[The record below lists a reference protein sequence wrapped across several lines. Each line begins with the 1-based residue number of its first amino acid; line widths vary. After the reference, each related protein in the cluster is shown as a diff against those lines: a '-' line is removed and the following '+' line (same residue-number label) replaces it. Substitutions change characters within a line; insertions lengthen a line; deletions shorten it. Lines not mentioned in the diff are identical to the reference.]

1 MREYNLGEH
10 VTAKITLPSGEE
22 DYVSG
27 EVASVSDDII
37 FIISKFPRKI
47 LFYKTR
53 KHTTK
58 KREKIKMGNK
68 IGKASSISILCW

>member
-37 FIISKFPRKI
+37 FIISKFPRKKYYCI
-47 LFYKTR
+47 
-53 KHTTK
+53 
-58 KREKIKMGNK
+58 KRENILPKKEENK
-68 IGKASSISILCW
+68 NG

>member
-37 FIISKFPRKI
+37 FIISKFPRKKYYSI
-47 LFYKTR
+47 
-53 KHTTK
+53 
-58 KREKIKMGNK
+58 KRENILPKKEENK
-68 IGKASSISILCW
+68 NG